1 MERNPGLKKIG
12 GLKRGS
18 PGEVRFARASDVK
31 TFDGVHEMNSNAI
44 AADGNVQVPTAQV
57 FQFKQQQDVRAVLI
71 DGEPWFVAGDV
82 SDALGYRDAHNMVR
96 ILDDDEKG
104 THNMSTP
111 SGSQEMLVINESGL
125 YSAILRSRKP
135 EAKAF
140 KKWVTAEVLPAI
152 RKHGMYLHAPAMR
165 PSLTKEH
172 WQKID
177 QQMHRMLTP
186 WAFGHASKNWI
197 YNHMR
202 VVFQVARFE
211 DVPADQFD
219 VVMQLL
225 KSKEQ
230 ACSEYVSM
238 LLALREWFEK
248 EVLGG
253 THPWTPTIKA
263 KLTKQLQRQ
272 IILPPKV
279 DWLALAKQVDENTNG
294 SAAA

>member
-1 MERNPGLKKIG
+1 
-12 GLKRGS
+12 
-18 PGEVRFARASDVK
+18 
-31 TFDGVHEMNSNAI
+31 MNSNAI
-44 AADGNVQVPTAQV
+44 VADGNVQDRTAQV
-57 FQFKQQQDVRAVLI
+57 FQFKQQQDVRAVMI
-71 DGEPWFVAGDV
+71 DGEPWFYAIDV
-82 SDALGYRDAHNMVR
+82 CSAVSLSDTNKALLG
-96 ILDDDEKG
+96 LDDDEKRE
-104 THNMSTP
+104 HEQY
-111 SGSQEMLVINESGL
+111 SGSGRKPLLINESGL
-125 YSAILRSRKP
+125 YSLILRSRKP

-165 PSLTKEH
+165 PSLTKDH
-172 WQKID
+172 WREID
-177 QQMHRMLTP
+177 RQMHRMLTS

-211 DVPADQFD
+211 DVPADQFE

-230 ACSEYVSM
+230 ACSDYVNM
-238 LLALREWFEK
+238 ILELREWFEK

-279 DWLALAKQVDENTNG
+279 DWLALAKQVGDKAEG
-294 SAAA
+294 RDAA